1 MTKLLTKKVLFT
13 FNRDGYY
20 YFSRRI
26 PADLIQHYSYPRIVK
41 GLRTRS
47 AQTAKARALVAAAK
61 LDEYWSH
68 LRLIDPELYGMKLLR
83 QGFRPVS
90 RISLPESSIAGKPTI
105 TLSEALETY
114 LLRKGANKG
123 KTFHAAAERACG
135 YLIKACGAKDL
146 AEYTRKDG
154 LNYRDYLIA
163 KGMVGSSVSRV
174 ICAIRSVINF
184 SISEYALDLKN
195 PFSGMYHDKHIGVS
209 RRMPIPVDNI
219 IAVQKQCLSMDDE
232 LRWLI
237 ALVSDTGMRLAEV
250 AGLLK
255 SDISLEND
263 TPFIRL
269 VAHPWRPLKTS
280 GSQRDVPLVGR
291 SLWAAQRLLQ
301 ADVEGEFAF
310 PRYNRTSST
319 NANSASAALNKW
331 LHPLV
336 PDGCTMHSFRHSM
349 RDRLRAVECPSDI
362 VDQIGGWATGGV
374 GQGYGTGYGLSV
386 CYKWMSKI

>member
-1 MTKLLTKKVLFT
+1 MSYPSIGMERMLTKLLTKKVLFT

-114 LLRKGANKG
+114 LLRKGAKQG

-195 PFSGMYHDKHIGVS
+195 PFSGM
-209 RRMPIPVDNI
+209 
-219 IAVQKQCLSMDDE
+219 
-232 LRWLI
+232 
-237 ALVSDTGMRLAEV
+237 
-250 AGLLK
+250 
-255 SDISLEND
+255 
-263 TPFIRL
+263 
-269 VAHPWRPLKTS
+269 
-280 GSQRDVPLVGR
+280 
-291 SLWAAQRLLQ
+291 
-301 ADVEGEFAF
+301 
-310 PRYNRTSST
+310 
-319 NANSASAALNKW
+319 
-331 LHPLV
+331 
-336 PDGCTMHSFRHSM
+336 
-349 RDRLRAVECPSDI
+349 
-362 VDQIGGWATGGV
+362 
-374 GQGYGTGYGLSV
+374 
-386 CYKWMSKI
+386 